1 MQFPTVDELRGIA
14 ALTDPAARNLRITHA
29 YFQLS
34 AAAAEK
40 LPGGA
45 NWCTFAAWASRQ
57 AGQSIRR
64 EDLMVALTARL
75 QSDPAIGRILGIA
88 GRGELLAAT
97 GAVLGEMEPFRQSSE
112 AVGRGNLKVFDE
124 IAPEFV
130 RFLDAFPEPED
141 GEAQRPPLL
150 RDAFRNYRR
159 AHHSDS
165 PKSRAE
171 WMLLA
176 NLQIGF
182 HEQNRLQPEIEEALN
197 AVAEEPAELGGR
209 IFAKLLPGPLTGV
222 ILAQACRLIGG
233 RIRTIARL
241 ILTDRLMTLD
251 LPGGPLRLGRDLDAP
266 FPPDLRHIDNEELSA
281 LLRLIDPTPDSTRE
295 SAALDWAGF
304 AERIHFIADLFRTH
318 HHKQELFS
326 EPA

>member
-1 MQFPTVDELRGIA
+1 MPSPNVDELRGIA
-14 ALTDPAARNLRITHA
+14 AMPDPAARNLRITHA

-34 AAAAEK
+34 AATAER

-64 EDLMVALTARL
+64 EDLMVALTAGL
-75 QSDPAIGRILGIA
+75 QRDPAIGRILGVA
-88 GRGELLAAT
+88 GRGELLSAT
-97 GAVLGEMEPFRQSSE
+97 GAVLREIEPFRQSSE
-112 AVGRGNLKVFDE
+112 AVGRGNLKVFEE

-130 RFLDAFPEPED
+130 RFLEAFPEAED
-141 GEAQRPPLL
+141 AESSRPPLL
-150 RDAFRNYRR
+150 RDAFGNYRR
-159 AHHSDS
+159 AHHAESA
-165 PKSRAE
+165 KARAE

-182 HEQNRLQPEIEEALN
+182 HEQSRLQPEIEEALN
-197 AVAEEPAELGGR
+197 AVAEEPGELGGR

-233 RIRTIARL
+233 RIRTLARL

-266 FPPDLRHIDNEELSA
+266 FPPDLSHIDNQELA
-281 LLRLIDPTPDSTRE
+281 GLLRLIDPTPDSTRE
-295 SAALDWAGF
+295 SAALDWADF
-304 AERIHFIADLFRTH
+304 SERIHFIADLFRTH